1 MPHRHSHLTRR
12 LVLPLP
18 AGEGRGEGDRSVRLH
33 MNVLYPA
40 ALAVSTFSAV
50 QEFEATGA
58 VMVLKQA
65 LRRRIYS

>member
-1 MPHRHSHLTRR
+1 
-12 LVLPLP
+12 
-18 AGEGRGEGDRSVRLH
+18 

-58 VMVLKQA
+58 VKVLSRLLDGVFTHDPIRDYFRPARLQVNHGVRKITVA
-65 LRRRIYS
+65 A